1 MVGGPLLGLF
11 TLGMCVPAANTT
23 GALSGFMSS
32 IILLFWMSFGQPRP
46 KVEHLPLSTDQ
57 VQKGDFDE
65 QPETETVIILFLETF
80 FPKTIDVTESRG

>member
-23 GALSGFMSS
+23 GALSGFISS

-57 VQKGDFDE
+57 VQQVMISLQGMGFQKGDFDE
-65 QPETETVIILFLETF
+65 QPE
-80 FPKTIDVTESRG
+80 PKQL

>member
-23 GALSGFMSS
+23 GALSGFISS

-57 VQKGDFDE
+57 VQQAMISLQGMAFQKGDFDE
-65 QPETETVIILFLETF
+65 QPE
-80 FPKTIDVTESRG
+80 PKQL